1 MLMMMR
7 KSLVLLVALVVV
19 FFVTGGVAGAS
30 MIISGSDI
38 VASTELPALSVPPV
52 GTFSIEQIADGITSD
67 ISPFNGF
74 GSTSSSGTITLDLV
88 SDYNLESF
96 LLWNDINVEEEGIKD
111 FSLVFFDGADA
122 LIPLNFSAEFSAPL
136 GQLAEAEF
144 IFAEVVLGVSRV
156 DLVVL
161 NSHPYFGNR
170 IEIREVA
177 FTGTLIPEPNTA
189 LLLGV
194 GLVGLG
200 IKRRSRRAVLH

>member
-1 MLMMMR
+1 MLMMR
-7 KSLVLLVALVVV
+7 KFVVLLVALVVV
-19 FFVTGGVAGAS
+19 FFATGGVAGAS

-38 VASTELPALSVPPV
+38 VASTELPALSVPPF

-136 GQLAEAEF
+136 GQLVEAEF
-144 IFAEVVLGVSRV
+144 IFDEVVLGVSRV

-189 LLLGV
+189 LLLGF
-194 GLVGLG
+194 GLLGLG
-200 IKRRSRRAVLH
+200 VKRRQRLAALH